1 MEGKEREVGRG
12 GERSYYPHPNP
23 MDSSTC
29 LPTTSQ
35 LLPQTD
41 AGREVDKRSL
51 KQGGR
56 KGGSKE
62 IGTAASQERRKE
74 WSHDRYTVWLQRV
87 VHY

>member
-12 GERSYYPHPNP
+12 GERSYRPHPNP

-35 LLPQTD
+35 LLPQTE
-41 AGREVDKRSL
+41 AGREVDKCSL

-56 KGGSKE
+56 KGSKE

-74 WSHDRYTVWLQRV
+74 WSHDHYTVWLQRV

>member
-12 GERSYYPHPNP
+12 GERSYRPHPNP
-23 MDSSTC
+23 MDSSAC

-41 AGREVDKRSL
+41 AGLEVDKRSL

-56 KGGSKE
+56 K
-62 IGTAASQERRKE
+62 ERN
-74 WSHDRYTVWLQRV
+74 RYCGLTGEEKRV
-87 VHY
+87 VT